1 MDRMH
6 SLSVKEKI
14 NSKEILDAEKWAR
27 ANNLPFPPVADN
39 PAIKGK
45 DIREC
50 YVFEDP
56 DDPRCPTILHFVLI
70 NETFKDYVAPG
81 KVEENFQYI

>member
-1 MDRMH
+1 M
-6 SLSVKEKI
+6 SPVSQLNVFIS
-14 NSKEILDAEKWAR
+14 EIVDAEKWAR

-50 YVFEDP
+50 YAFEDP

-70 NETFKDYVAPG
+70 NKTFKDYVAPG